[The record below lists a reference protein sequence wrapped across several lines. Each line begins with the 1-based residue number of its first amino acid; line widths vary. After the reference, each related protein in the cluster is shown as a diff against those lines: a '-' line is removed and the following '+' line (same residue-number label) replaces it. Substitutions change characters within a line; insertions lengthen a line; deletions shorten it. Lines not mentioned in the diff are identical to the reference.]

1 MKMESSWTVE
11 VFFRGTGFRAVYGLR
26 FSGRRNVLRATQW
39 LGKDSQK
46 IKRSMQWRLWGKV
59 KVQ

>member
-39 LGKDSQK
+39 LGKDSQE
-46 IKRSMQWRLWGKV
+46 IQRSMQWRL
-59 KVQ
+59 